1 MYMCLCVCVY
11 MYYVVVVT
19 SEIVD
24 DGLPAAAGMGSDDTG
39 WSVLMICHS
48 YVCVYSFPFHL
59 VPTTHT
65 CVCSFPFH
73 LVPTTHY
80 VCVFIPVPP
89 CPYHSYMCISF
100 FSFPPCT
107 PITIICLCLY
117 LYSIG
122 IREPH
127 MHLFSHNC
135 M

>member
-73 LVPTTHY
+73 LVPTTHT
-80 VCVFIPVPP
+80 CV
-89 CPYHSYMCISF
+89 Y
-100 FSFPPCT
+100 SFPFHLVPTTHTCV
-107 PITIICLCLY
+107 Y
-117 LYSIG
+117 
-122 IREPH
+122 
-127 MHLFSHNC
+127 LFSLSHHVHLSQLYVYVSIC
-135 M
+135 TASV